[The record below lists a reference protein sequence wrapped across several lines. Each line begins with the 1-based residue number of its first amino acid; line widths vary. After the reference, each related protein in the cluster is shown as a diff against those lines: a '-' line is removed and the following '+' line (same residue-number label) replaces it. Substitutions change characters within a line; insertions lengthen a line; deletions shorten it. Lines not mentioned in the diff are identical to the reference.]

1 MRKINKKIEFK
12 IAADGSSASGKTTG
26 GKLIAKKL
34 KMKFLSSGALYRFC
48 ALKTLENKN
57 TYNVKFINKIANSI
71 TLKKLQ
77 NKKLYSPE
85 VAKLS
90 SIIAKKP
97 YVRKALKGFQKN
109 FIKKSKLVVVE
120 GRDIGSKIMP
130 NADLK
135 LFFTCSTKEKA
146 KRRLKEFKSLNK
158 KITLKQVEK
167 ALIQRDKEDT
177 KRKISPLIM
186 TKNAVLVD
194 TTKLTIKQMEA
205 KLTNLVK
212 NSIKKNMEI
221 YKDLSSPASQ
231 QFEKLLN
238 SQLSKNKIEEGKII
252 EGKITKIT
260 DKYVFLFIPGLKS
273 EPVIDINEM
282 KMIGMQDKVVEGAE
296 VSVLLEKIEDKNGDV
311 VVSAQKAQKIKG
323 WYELEKAYEDNQSIN
338 GKITSKCKGGVIVE
352 HIETGSL
359 MFCPGSQISDKPMK
373 SVDHLIGVEQKFAI
387 IKLDK
392 VRGNACVSRRQIVSS
407 HKKEDKAKIIEKF
420 KVGDIIKDA
429 VVKGY
434 SSFGCFFEV
443 NNEIDVLVHL
453 QEISYSRVNHPD
465 EIFNIG
471 EKHDLKVISIDM
483 EKLQIGCSIKQLSPD
498 PFEHISNYEIG
509 KPYKVKVVKITD
521 YGCFCE
527 LEPGLSTLLHSSEI
541 SWTKKNISPKKLFKV
556 GDQIDCVITEIDKD
570 KRRVAISHRLTNE
583 NPYTTLENKY
593 PVGSDIDG
601 VVTSANEYALYVK
614 LGDFDID
621 GFLHS
626 NDLSYSGKPEDE
638 LKKHKKGEKLKVR
651 VLEIKKEEQKVRVG
665 LKQLEKDPFDF
676 FKGKKVNDIITV
688 QVVSS
693 DSKGLMVKP
702 EGCDLEFLIK
712 KSQIAVSAADARPS
726 RFVGGER
733 IDSAI
738 AEINF
743 DKRKVNL
750 SIKLL
755 EELQNKE
762 AVDKFSSPL
771 SGKNLPFSSLSEK
784 LDDKKKKETE

>member
-1 MRKINKKIEFK
+1 
-12 IAADGSSASGKTTG
+12 
-26 GKLIAKKL
+26 
-34 KMKFLSSGALYRFC
+34 
-48 ALKTLENKN
+48 
-57 TYNVKFINKIANSI
+57 
-71 TLKKLQ
+71 
-77 NKKLYSPE
+77 
-85 VAKLS
+85 
-90 SIIAKKP
+90 
-97 YVRKALKGFQKN
+97 
-109 FIKKSKLVVVE
+109 
-120 GRDIGSKIMP
+120 
-130 NADLK
+130 
-135 LFFTCSTKEKA
+135 
-146 KRRLKEFKSLNK
+146 
-158 KITLKQVEK
+158 
-167 ALIQRDKEDT
+167 
-177 KRKISPLIM
+177 
-186 TKNAVLVD
+186 
-194 TTKLTIKQMEA
+194 
-205 KLTNLVK
+205 
-212 NSIKKNMEI
+212 MEI

-260 DKYVFLFIPGLKS
+260 EKYVFLFIPGLKS

-282 KMIGMQDKVVEGAE
+282 KMIGMQDKVVEGAKIL
-296 VSVLLEKIEDKNGDV
+296 VLLEKIEDKNGDV
-311 VVSAQKAQKIKG
+311 IVSAQKAQKIKG

-373 SVDHLIGVEQKFAI
+373 SIDHLIGVEQKFAI

-407 HKKEDKAKIIEKF
+407 HKKEDKAKIINKF

-601 VVTSANEYALYVK
+601 VITSANEYALYVK
-614 LGDFDID
+614 LEDFDID

-651 VLEIKKEEQKVRVG
+651 VLEIKKDEQKVRVG

-693 DSKGLMVKP
+693 DGKGLMVKP

-738 AEINF
+738 SEINF